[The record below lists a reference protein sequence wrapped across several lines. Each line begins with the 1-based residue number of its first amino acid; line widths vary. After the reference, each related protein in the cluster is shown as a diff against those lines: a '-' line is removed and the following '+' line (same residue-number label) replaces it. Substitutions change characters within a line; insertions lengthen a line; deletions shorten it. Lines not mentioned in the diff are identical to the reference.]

1 MQDTQNNHRLQGH
14 LLGAFSVLVWGTTFV
29 ATKVLL
35 RTFSPIEIM
44 IARFALGF
52 LALLIVG
59 RGLMR
64 PQKKWHEALF
74 CGGRTNSGVTLIFS
88 QGKYRAT
95 YISASLVGVIVAAAP
110 LFTALIAA
118 VFLKEKLSIWFF
130 CGFVCAMTG
139 ITLVSLAG
147 VSELHF
153 SPVGALLTVGAA
165 LVWGVYSVLIRVLGH
180 MGYQTV
186 PLTCRIFGYGF
197 LFLLIPTAFE
207 GLPAGIAAW
216 GTPGASGEPAVSRP
230 ARVRDLLCDMEPR
243 GLSARS
249 GAHERVHLRFA
260 RHHHH
265 RLRAHPARD
274 HDAGDVGRH
283 GARPRR
289 ADAEREENKEI
300 MISYSGCAI
309 VGGATGVFLL
319 Y

>member
-74 CGGRTNSGVTLIFS
+74 AAAGLTGVTLYFLMENI
-88 QGKYRAT
+88 ALT

-197 LFLLIPTAFE
+197 LFLLIPTAIE

-216 GTPGASGEPAVSRP
+216 GTAGASGEPAVSRP
-230 ARVRDLLCDMEPR
+230 
-243 GLSARS
+243 GS
-249 GAHERVHLRFA
+249 
-260 RHHHH
+260 
-265 RLRAHPARD
+265 
-274 HDAGDVGRH
+274 
-283 GARPRR
+283 RPRP
-289 ADAEREENKEI
+289 A
-300 MISYSGCAI
+300 
-309 VGGATGVFLL
+309 L
-319 Y
+319 

>member
-74 CGGRTNSGVTLIFS
+74 AAAGLTGVTLYFLMENI
-88 QGKYRAT
+88 ALT

-186 PLTCRIFGYGF
+186 PLTHFRLRLSVPAHPDGF
-197 LFLLIPTAFE
+197 RGSPGRHRGMGHA
-207 GLPAGIAAW
+207 
-216 GTPGASGEPAVSRP
+216 GASGEPAVSRP

-309 VGGATGVFLL
+309 VGGATGVF
-319 Y
+319 

>member
-74 CGGRTNSGVTLIFS
+74 AAAGLTGVTLYFLMENI
-88 QGKYRAT
+88 ALT

-130 CGFVCAMTG
+130 CGFVCVM
-139 ITLVSLAG
+139 
-147 VSELHF
+147 
-153 SPVGALLTVGAA
+153 PVGALLTVGAA

-216 GTPGASGEPAVSRP
+216 GTP
-230 ARVRDLLCDMEPR
+230 
-243 GLSARS
+243 
-249 GAHERVHLRFA
+249 VHLANLLFLGLLA
-260 RHHHH
+260 SATCFVTWN
-265 RLRAHPARD
+265 RA
-274 HDAGDVGRH
+274 
-283 GARPRR
+283 
-289 ADAEREENKEI
+289 
-300 MISYSGCAI
+300 
-309 VGGATGVFLL
+309 VFLL
-319 Y
+319 GPVRTSVYIYASPVITIIASALILHETMTPVMWVGTALALGGLMLSEKKTKKS

>member
-64 PQKKWHEALF
+64 PPKKWHEALF
-74 CGGRTNSGVTLIFS
+74 
-88 QGKYRAT
+88 A
-95 YISASLVGVIVAAAP
+95 
-110 LFTALIAA
+110 ALIAA

-216 GTPGASGEPAVSRP
+216 GTP
-230 ARVRDLLCDMEPR
+230 
-243 GLSARS
+243 
-249 GAHERVHLRFA
+249 VHLANLLFLGLLA
-260 RHHHH
+260 SATCFVTWN
-265 RLRAHPARD
+265 RA
-274 HDAGDVGRH
+274 
-283 GARPRR
+283 
-289 ADAEREENKEI
+289 
-300 MISYSGCAI
+300 
-309 VGGATGVFLL
+309 VFLL
-319 Y
+319 GPVRTSVYIYASPVITIIASALILHETMTPVMWVGTALALGGLMLSEKKTKKS